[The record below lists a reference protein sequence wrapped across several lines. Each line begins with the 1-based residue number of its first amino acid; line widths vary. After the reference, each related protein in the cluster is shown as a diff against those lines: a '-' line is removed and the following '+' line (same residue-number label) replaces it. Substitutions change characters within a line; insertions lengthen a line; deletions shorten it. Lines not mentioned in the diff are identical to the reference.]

1 MATRCACHVASAGE
15 PGVMG
20 HTRLGDLPRTRRW
33 GEVVGLLACGASTAQ
48 VANATMDAAER
59 GLNLAA
65 EENVVLTTTDG
76 RQFVVAEI
84 DDFEAEVCLVR
95 ENRELMEFLRQRSAP
110 GKTYT
115 LDEVRKELRL
125 T

>member
-1 MATRCACHVASAGE
+1 VKTVDLS
-15 PGVMG
+15 
-20 HTRLGDLPRTRRW
+20 RLRGGLS
-33 GEVVGLLACGASTAQ
+33 EV
-48 VANATMDAAER
+48 
-59 GLNLAA
+59 LNLAA

-84 DDFEAEVCLVR
+84 DDFEAEVRLVR

-115 LDEVRKELRL
+115 LDEVRKELDL

>member
-1 MATRCACHVASAGE
+1 MKTI
-15 PGVMG
+15 
-20 HTRLGDLPRTRRW
+20 DLSQVR
-33 GEVVGLLACGASTAQ
+33 GGLDEV
-48 VANATMDAAER
+48 
-59 GLNLAA
+59 LNLAA

-84 DDFEAEVCLVR
+84 DDFETEVRLVR

-115 LDEVRKELRL
+115 IDEVRKELNLR
-125 T
+125 

>member
-1 MATRCACHVASAGE
+1 MKTVDLS
-15 PGVMG
+15 
-20 HTRLGDLPRTRRW
+20 RLRGGLS
-33 GEVVGLLACGASTAQ
+33 EV
-48 VANATMDAAER
+48 
-59 GLNLAA
+59 LNLAA

-84 DDFEAEVCLVR
+84 DDFEAEVRLVR

-115 LDEVRKELRL
+115 LDEVRKELDL